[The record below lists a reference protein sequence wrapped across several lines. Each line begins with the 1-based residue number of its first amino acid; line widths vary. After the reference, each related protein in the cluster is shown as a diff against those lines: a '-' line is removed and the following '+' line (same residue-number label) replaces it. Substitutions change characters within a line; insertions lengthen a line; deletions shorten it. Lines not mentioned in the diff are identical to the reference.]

1 MDILGGIKRM
11 ATKAAIKLL
20 DIRPAN
26 DSKITIYEPLSHAGN
41 VTRNRLWYRGEPS
54 ELDQFF
60 KVSAGKNDI
69 VAQSRFWAATPSEN
83 SSIRKMHS
91 GLPAMIVDRI
101 TDMIVADI
109 DKIEVKDEEANAIW
123 EEISEDNKFYELIQ
137 EAITKTL
144 VEGDGAFKITGDSTV
159 SEYPI
164 LEFFSGDKVD
174 YKFNRGRLTNILF
187 YTSYKKGSKEYI
199 LEEDYGKKYIKY
211 KLYLDG
217 KEVPITSIEET
228 SRFEETAYLGDYIM
242 AIPLKFFKSPKWD
255 NRGKGIFDTKSD
267 SFDSLDEVISQWID
281 AFRDGRVNKYIPDCL
296 IPRNPET
303 GELIKPN
310 PFDNRYIATGS
321 DAGEQAR
328 NEIKT
333 TQAEINYEA
342 FSESYASA
350 LDLCLQGI
358 ISPATLGIDLKKTDN
373 AEAQREKEKTT
384 LYTRGK
390 IIDVL
395 TEVIPQLINL
405 TLKVNNELSEKT
417 PIDHE
422 VSIEFG
428 EYASPSFDAAVEIVG
443 KAKSY
448 GIMSIEKAIDELYGD
463 AMTDEEKAIEIQ
475 RIKEQ
480 NGIFEAEEPK
490 TADNEDYNNL
500 DDPEDVDLND
510 QEE

>member
-1 MDILGGIKRM
+1 MNILGGLKNM
-11 ATKAAIKLL
+11 VTKAAIKIL
-20 DIRPAN
+20 DIKPAN
-26 DSKITIYEPLSHAGN
+26 DNKITIYEPLSHAGN
-41 VTRNRLWYRGEPS
+41 VMRNRLWYRGEPS

-60 KVSAGKNDI
+60 KASTSKNDI
-69 VAQSRFWAATPSEN
+69 VAQSRFWTATPSEN

-101 TDMIVADI
+101 ADMIVADI
-109 DKIEVKDEEANAIW
+109 DKIEVKEKEANSIW
-123 EEISEDNKFYELIQ
+123 EEISKDNKFYELIQ
-137 EAITKTL
+137 DAITKTL
-144 VEGDGAFKITGDSTV
+144 VDGDGAFKITGDSTV

-164 LEFFSGDKVD
+164 LEFFSGDKVN
-174 YKFNRGRLTNILF
+174 YIFNRGRLTNILF
-187 YTSYKKGSKEYI
+187 YTSYKKGSKEYV
-199 LEEDYGKKYIKY
+199 LEENYGKRSIKY

-228 SRFEETAYLGDYIM
+228 TKFKDVIYSGDYIM

-255 NRGKGIFDTKSD
+255 NRGKSIFDTKSD

-281 AFRDGRVNKYIPDCL
+281 AFRDGRVNKYIPECL

-303 GELIKPN
+303 GEIIKPN
-310 PFDNRYIATGS
+310 PFDNRYISTGS
-321 DAGEQAR
+321 DVGEQAR

-342 FSESYASA
+342 FTQSYANT

-395 TEVIPQLINL
+395 TEIIPQLINL
-405 TLKVNNELSEKT
+405 VLKVNNELYGKT
-417 PIDHE
+417 PVDYE

-428 EYASPSFDAAVEIVG
+428 EYASPSFDAVVETVG
-443 KAKSY
+443 KAKTL
-448 GIMSIEKAIDELYGD
+448 GIMSLQKCIDELYGD
-463 AMTDEEKAIEIQ
+463 TMTDEEKALEIA
-475 RIKEQ
+475 RIKEES
-480 NGIFEAEEPK
+480 GMY
-490 TADNEDYNNL
+490 TADEPSTAGEDEDNL
-500 DDPEDVDLND
+500 DNLDVDID
-510 QEE
+510 E